1 MTEVETGQGADAPG
15 ATAPDELSQL
25 RTELESAREQLV
37 QHREQVLRAAA
48 ELDNIRKRAARDV
61 EQAHRYALEKF
72 VQELLPAVDGL
83 EMAVATGARAD
94 AASLAAGQEAT
105 LKLLHKALERFAVV
119 TLAKSSASTS
129 APPTRA
135 SRSWRAASPRSSRT
149 ARAIARRRRSSRS
162 PRTTRCLVGQ
172 SAKRQAVTNPQ
183 NTLFAVKRLIGR
195 KFKDDVVQK
204 DINMVPYKIVGRQRR
219 RLGRGQGKK
228 MAPPE
233 ISARVLMKMK
243 KTAEDYLGEP

>member
-1 MTEVETGQGADAPG
+1 MTEVETGQGADGPG

-25 RTELESAREQLV
+25 RAELESAREQLV

-119 TLAKSSASTS
+119 MLDPQGEPFDPARHEAMAMQES
-129 APPTRA
+129 PTA
-135 SRSWRAASPRSSRT
+135 EPHSV
-149 ARAIARRRRSSRS
+149 
-162 PRTTRCLVGQ
+162 LQ
-172 SAKRQAVTNPQ
+172 
-183 NTLFAVKRLIGR
+183 
-195 KFKDDVVQK
+195 VVQRGYEL
-204 DINMVPYKIVGRQRR
+204 NGRLLR
-219 RLGRGQGKK
+219 
-228 MAPPE
+228 P
-233 ISARVLMKMK
+233 ARVIVARGPEN
-243 KTAEDYLGEP
+243 T